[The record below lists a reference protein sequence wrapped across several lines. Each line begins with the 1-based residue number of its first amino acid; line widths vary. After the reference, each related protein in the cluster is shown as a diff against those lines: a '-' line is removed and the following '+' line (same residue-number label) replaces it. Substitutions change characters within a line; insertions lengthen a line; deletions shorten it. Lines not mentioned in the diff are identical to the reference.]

1 MKKPALFLLSIL
13 FSISVFSQ
21 DSTQLHRDFFK
32 TQQFAMTGLG
42 IWSAGNLIASPI
54 FSAKIFQDDPTMTTQ
69 DYFHRM
75 NFNWNVVNGA
85 IAGLGYWSVCRR
97 KKKSWNLTNLEKDKK
112 KLTTSLCVNM
122 GLDVAYIVSGI
133 LLNRAGQNT
142 SSDENLKIGYGNSLI
157 LQGGFLLAFDIVFLR
172 KVLQL
177 RKSLNYN

>member
-1 MKKPALFLLSIL
+1 MKKSVLFLLSIL
-13 FSISVFSQ
+13 FSLSVFSQ
-21 DSTQLHRDFFK
+21 DSTELHRDFFK

-54 FSAKIFQDDPTMTTQ
+54 FSGKIFQDDPTMTTQ

-133 LLNRAGQNT
+133 LLNRAGQNA

-177 RKSLNYN
+177 RKSLNDN